1 MRFRALDPVEDDLV
15 EAAWWYEQRQNGLG
29 EMFLDAYELA
39 VRRVIAAPTTFA
51 RLETNRSKRDIRRCA
66 LGRFPHYIMFEITA
80 DELIILAVAH
90 PSRRPNY
97 FLRRE

>member
-1 MRFRALDPVEDDLV
+1 MKFRALDPIEDDLF
-15 EAAWWYEQRQNGLG
+15 EAAWWYEQRQDGLG
-29 EMFLDAYELA
+29 ELFLDAYEQA

-51 RLETNRSKRDIRRCA
+51 RLETNRTKRDIRRCG
-66 LGRFPHYIMFEITA
+66 LERFPHYIIFEITA

-97 FLRRE
+97 FLGRR